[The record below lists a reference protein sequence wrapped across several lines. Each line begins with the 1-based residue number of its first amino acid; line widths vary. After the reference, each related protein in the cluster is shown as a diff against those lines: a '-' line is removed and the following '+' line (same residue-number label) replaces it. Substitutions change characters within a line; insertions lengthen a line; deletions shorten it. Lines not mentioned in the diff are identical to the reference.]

1 MALMTFHRLGMSSSQ
16 LTNSIIFQRGR
27 SITNQIRSARLPFAL
42 KMSTP
47 AEIYHETSRDFESAM
62 QQIVKPGDIID
73 RGSAAMGKINNGNG
87 IDH

>member
-1 MALMTFHRLGMSSSQ
+1 
-16 LTNSIIFQRGR
+16 
-27 SITNQIRSARLPFAL
+27 
-42 KMSTP
+42 MSTP